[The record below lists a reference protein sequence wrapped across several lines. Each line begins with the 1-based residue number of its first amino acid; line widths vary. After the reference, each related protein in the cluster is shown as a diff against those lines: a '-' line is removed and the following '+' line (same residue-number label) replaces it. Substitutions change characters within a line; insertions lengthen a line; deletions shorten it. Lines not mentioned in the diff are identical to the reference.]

1 MIRKLFVVF
10 MLLAAHTV
18 LVSAQHTSLASSNID
33 QGKAGGTSER
43 VSLTE
48 ELDKAV
54 VEPNSKRFRM
64 NIPFAL
70 GTYSTASPAEGETT
84 HQYIWNNF
92 NEGFIML
99 KYSELRA
106 GTIPTAPE
114 ARKQWAVE
122 YAKTNFAKAGIE
134 ITSEKDIKIG
144 DVLGKE
150 FEGTFR
156 GKNVTI
162 RTFAQGDVCY
172 VLTAIPVPDNAGSII
187 QKLFDSFEFVVP

>member
-1 MIRKLFVVF
+1 MFVVL

-18 LVSAQHTSLASSNID
+18 LVSAQNASLASLNVD

-54 VEPNSKRFRM
+54 VEPISKRFRM

-70 GTYSTASPAEGETT
+70 GTYSTASSAEGETA

-92 NEGFIML
+92 NEGFIMV

-106 GTIPTAPE
+106 GTIPTAAE

-122 YAKTNFAKAGIE
+122 RAKTNFAKAGIK
-134 ITSEKDIKIG
+134 ITSQKDTKIG
-144 DVLGKE
+144 NVLGKE

-172 VLTAIPVPDNAGSII
+172 VLTAIPVPDNAGPII
-187 QKLFDSFEFVVP
+187 QKLFDSFEFVGP